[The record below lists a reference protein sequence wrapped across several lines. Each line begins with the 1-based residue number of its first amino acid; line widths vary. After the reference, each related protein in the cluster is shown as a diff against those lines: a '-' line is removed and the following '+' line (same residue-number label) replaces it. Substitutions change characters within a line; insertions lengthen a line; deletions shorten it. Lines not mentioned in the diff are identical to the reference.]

1 MRRRCCCG
9 AACDLVAGFTH
20 DNPYGFHVNFTDTS
34 TSSVAITAWAWDFGD
49 GGTSTLQN
57 PSHTYS
63 GVGPYT
69 VTLTATDA
77 NGCEDDASAEIE
89 FITCSCSDCTPTSTP
104 DEVLV
109 DLQDGTSPWGCTVCT
124 GLGGA
129 YVLDCVGFCTWEY
142 TGVSAG
148 SCRVCASP
156 TTPVV
161 VNLVI
166 TAAVVTSGGNKI
178 LQVTV
183 RFTYAS
189 SGGTGCETGTAV
201 YQFNLGSGSVNCFG
215 SRTLSKTSSSGTNLC
230 DHGATVDLTI

>member
-1 MRRRCCCG
+1 MLMEKLIARVAALGVRCEYD
-9 AACDLVAGFTH
+9 AAVNALVRDAAVNGRVVAAVSPTLFAVAPGNISYQVRAG
-20 DNPYGFHVNFTDTS
+20 D
-34 TSSVAITAWAWDFGD
+34 
-49 GGTSTLQN
+49 
-57 PSHTYS
+57 
-63 GVGPYT
+63 T
-69 VTLTATDA
+69 VTLTVTDA
-77 NGCEDDASAEIE
+77 NDCEDDTSGEVS
-89 FITCSCSDCTPTSTP
+89 FTTCECDNCTPTSTP

-109 DLQDGTSPWGCTVCT
+109 DLQNGTSPWGCTVCT